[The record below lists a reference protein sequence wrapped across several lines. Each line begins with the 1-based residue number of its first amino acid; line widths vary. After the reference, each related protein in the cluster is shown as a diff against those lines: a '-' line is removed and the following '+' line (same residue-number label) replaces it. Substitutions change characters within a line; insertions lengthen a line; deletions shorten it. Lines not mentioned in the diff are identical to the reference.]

1 MYEKYFLE
9 KEQLDTISNW
19 SQRNEPLFICGYPG
33 TGKTSLAKE
42 ILQDR
47 VITQIDSLYMKN
59 NTDIYEYI
67 QNIIQKRNI
76 TMMFEQKKE
85 K

>member
-9 KEQLDTISNW
+9 KEQLEIISDW
-19 SQRNEPLFICGYPG
+19 SYKNVPLFICGYPG
-33 TGKTSLAKE
+33 TGKTSLAKD

-59 NTDIYEYI
+59 NTD
-67 QNIIQKRNI
+67 K
-76 TMMFEQKKE
+76 
-85 K
+85 